1 MTRTAAIQATRRD
14 VRGTRAARRLRAAG
28 QVPAVLYGHGE
39 PTVSLSLNETELRS
53 LVRHGGHGLLEVA
66 VDGAIE
72 TVVIKDLQYDHL
84 GSAIYHVDFARVSAD
99 ERVSISVPIVLK
111 GTAPGVKAGGVL
123 EHAMHEIE
131 MECAA
136 SNLVEQIVVNVND
149 LQLDGEITVADL
161 VLPPG
166 AAALVDADRTV
177 VRVVKV
183 QIGEEETAETAGPAV
198 EPELIRP
205 EKKADEGEE

>member
-39 PTVSLSLNETELRS
+39 PPVSLSLNEAELRS

-66 VDGAIE
+66 VDGATE
-72 TVVIKDLQYDHL
+72 TVVIKELQYDHL

-99 ERVSISVPIVLK
+99 ERVSISVPVVLK
-111 GTAPGVKAGGVL
+111 GAAPGVKAGGVL
-123 EHAMHEIE
+123 EHSMHEIE

-149 LQLDGEITVADL
+149 LQLDAEITVADL

-166 AAALVDADRTV
+166 ATPLVDGDRTV

-183 QIGEEETAETAGPAV
+183 QIGEEETAEAAGAGV

-205 EKKADEGEE
+205 EKKADEEEG